1 LSESALAP
9 PLMRTLLDLEHSGG
23 FVRNREVRCLRHLS
37 FVLITVAAA
46 ALAGCGKQPQAAAG
60 PAAGMMMMVV
70 PVSVA
75 KVEQQSVPTV
85 LRVVGTVEAS
95 AIVQVK
101 SQIAGQIERVAFQE
115 GQNVK
120 KDDLLF
126 VIDRRP
132 YQDALLQAE
141 AAVAR
146 DKAQIAQ
153 SEATL
158 ARDTAQAKFAE
169 SDAVRYAQM
178 AKEGVG
184 SKEQFEQF
192 RANADVARESA
203 KATEASI
210 ASARAALDADQAAVE
225 AARLNLGYCEI
236 RAPLSGRTGN
246 LLVHAGN
253 LVKVNDVALVVIHQL
268 APIFVNFSVPE
279 QHLAA
284 IRRLNAAGPLEVRAA
299 TRDNPGQYA
308 QGRLAVIDNTVD
320 ATTGTIHLK
329 ASFPNANAMLW
340 PGQFVNVELTL
351 DTIRDAAVAP
361 SEAVQSGQQGQFVY
375 VVKADNRVEIRPVT
389 TGSASGGSMLIEKG
403 LAPGET
409 VVTDGQMRL
418 FPGAQVRAV
427 DARKVEA
434 ERP

>member
-1 LSESALAP
+1 MRSYLFLSVAALA
-9 PLMRTLLDLEHSGG
+9 
-23 FVRNREVRCLRHLS
+23 
-37 FVLITVAAA
+37 AAF
-46 ALAGCGKQPQAAAG
+46 AGCGKQPQTQAAGG
-60 PAAGMMMMVV
+60 PAAMMMMVV

-75 KVEQQSVPTV
+75 KVEQQSVPAV

-95 AIVQVK
+95 AIVQIK

-115 GQNVK
+115 GQNVR

-132 YQDALLQAE
+132 YQDALLQAQ

-146 DKAQIAQ
+146 DRAQIAQ

-169 SDAVRYAQM
+169 SDALRYAQM

-184 SKEQFEQF
+184 SKEQYEQF
-192 RANADVARESA
+192 RANADVAREAARATDATIVSA
-203 KATEASI
+203 K
-210 ASARAALDADQAAVE
+210 AALDADEAAVE
-225 AARLNLGYCEI
+225 AAKLNVTYCEI

-253 LVKVNDVALVVIHQL
+253 LVKVNDVPLVVIHQL
-268 APIFVNFSVPE
+268 SPIFVNFSVPE

-299 TRDNPGQYA
+299 TRDNPGQFA
-308 QGRLAVIDNTVD
+308 QGRLAVIDNSVD
-320 ATTGTIHLK
+320 STTGTIHLK
-329 ASFPNANAMLW
+329 ASFPNGNAMLW

-351 DTIRDAAVAP
+351 DTIRDAAVTPA
-361 SEAVQSGQQGQFVY
+361 EAVQTGQQGQFVY

-389 TGSASGGSMLIEKG
+389 VGSTYGSSMVIEKG
-403 LAPGET
+403 LTPGET

-418 FPGAQVRAV
+418 FPGAQVKAV
-427 DARKVEA
+427 DPRKIEA

>member
-1 LSESALAP
+1 MRSYLFLSVAALA
-9 PLMRTLLDLEHSGG
+9 
-23 FVRNREVRCLRHLS
+23 
-37 FVLITVAAA
+37 AAF
-46 ALAGCGKQPQAAAG
+46 AGCGKQPQTQAAGG
-60 PAAGMMMMVV
+60 PAAMMMMVV

-75 KVEQQSVPTV
+75 KVEQQSVPAV

-95 AIVQVK
+95 AIVQIK

-115 GQNVK
+115 GQNVR

-132 YQDALLQAE
+132 YQDALLQAQ

-146 DKAQIAQ
+146 DRAQVAQ

-184 SKEQFEQF
+184 SKEQYEQF
-192 RANADVARESA
+192 RANADVAREAARATDATIVSA
-203 KATEASI
+203 K
-210 ASARAALDADQAAVE
+210 AALDADE
-225 AARLNLGYCEI
+225 AAMEAAKLNVTYCEI

-253 LVKVNDVALVVIHQL
+253 LVKVNDVPLVVIHQL
-268 APIFVNFSVPE
+268 SPIFVNFSVPE

-299 TRDNPGQYA
+299 TRDNPGQFA
-308 QGRLAVIDNTVD
+308 QGRLAVIDNSVD
-320 ATTGTIHLK
+320 STTGTIHLK
-329 ASFPNANAMLW
+329 ASFPNGNAMLW

-351 DTIRDAAVAP
+351 DTIRDAAVTPA
-361 SEAVQSGQQGQFVY
+361 EAVQTGQQGQFVY

-389 TGSASGGSMLIEKG
+389 VGSTYGSSMVIEKG
-403 LAPGET
+403 LTPGET

-418 FPGAQVRAV
+418 FPGAQVKAV
-427 DARKVEA
+427 DPRKIEA